1 MSTIPFSASSGRW
14 WAGLCTGLLA
24 LALVLAG
31 CDSNG
36 GDTVEPE
43 PVPED
48 PSTLVDVV
56 TGSDDLSTLAGVL
69 SDDQIEALNDTTQ
82 TFTVFAPSNAAFEPY
97 DFSDNGDLV
106 APVVNYH
113 VVPGAAVTSDQLSD
127 GDTFETLQGDE
138 LEVTIEDGNVFVEGA
153 PVTAA
158 DVEATNGVA
167 HVIGDVLLTNRT
179 ATERVQV
186 TTATSTLNA
195 ALGASAGNQADALN
209 DTTQTF
215 TVFAPSNAAF
225 GPYDVDFLTN
235 NAELLSDVLDYHV
248 VAGAAVTSGDLEE
261 GTQTFQ
267 TVAGDEIEVTVDGDG
282 NVFVEGAPVT
292 AADIEAKNAA
302 IHLVGD
308 VLLTNRLAGERL
320 QATTA
325 TDSLWTA
332 IDGAGLASSFNNS
345 NNTWTTFA
353 PNNQAFANADLSG
366 FSDSEIQDILQY
378 HTLDGVTDSEALL
391 QLLSDNGGEV
401 NVQTNQGDEV
411 TITQVESDSIVFND
425 GQATLNLD
433 RVDQRASNGIIHEID
448 GVLIPPS
455 VSQSVTY
462 DLQARSNDGAIPEG
476 VSGTVTFWDIGND
489 QTAVTLE
496 LDGGATG
503 AEVAHPAHIH
513 LNSASEGGGIEFY
526 LTPIDGTEGSEGT
539 SARIINRPFQ
549 ELAGFDG
556 HVNVHQ
562 SVANLGIVVA
572 QGNIGSNAQG
582 RPAASLDLVDNQR
595 QMEFSLDANSNDGE
609 VAPNGIPGTVTF
621 IELTSD
627 KTYVQTS
634 LDPGT
639 ESGATGASVSHPA
652 HIHKNS
658 ASDGGA
664 IEFFLSPIDGSDPQA
679 RSGKIVE
686 ESFDFLDNYPGHV
699 NVHESAAN
707 LGDIVSQG
715 NIGSNASTLSTSQY

>member
-1 MSTIPFSASSGRW
+1 MNTTHFSASSSRW

-24 LALVLAG
+24 LALVLTG

-69 SDDQIEALNDTTQ
+69 SDDQIEALDDTTQ

-113 VVPGAAVTSDQLSD
+113 VVPGAAVTSGELSD

-186 TTATSTLNA
+186 TSATSTLNT
-195 ALGASAGNQADALN
+195 ALGASAGNQAETLN

-215 TVFAPSNAAF
+215 TVFAPPNAAF
-225 GPYDVDFLTN
+225 GPYDVDFLVN
-235 NAELLSDVLDYHV
+235 NPELLSEVLNYHV
-248 VAGAAVTSGDLEE
+248 VAGASVTSDQLSDGD
-261 GTQTFQ
+261 TFT
-267 TVAGDEIEVTVDGDG
+267 TVNGDEIEVSIDGDG
-282 NVFVEGAPVT
+282 NVFVEGTPVT
-292 AADIEAKNAA
+292 AADIEASNAA

-332 IDGAGLASSFNNS
+332 IDGAGLASAFNNS

-353 PNNQAFANADLSG
+353 PNNEAFANADLSG
-366 FSDSEIQDILQY
+366 FSDQEVQEILEY
-378 HTLDGVTDSEALL
+378 HTLGDVTDSEALL

-455 VSQSVTY
+455 VSQSVSY
-462 DLQARSNDGAIPEG
+462 ELEARANDGAIPDG

-513 LNSASEGGGIEFY
+513 LNSASEGGDIEFY

-539 SARIINRPFQ
+539 SARIIDRPFQ

-572 QGNIGSNAQG
+572 QGDIGSNAQG
-582 RPAASLDLVDNQR
+582 TPAASLDLVDNQR
-595 QMEFSLDANSNDGE
+595 QMQFSLDANSNDGE
-609 VAPNGIPGTVTF
+609 VAPDGVPGTVTF

-627 KTYVQTS
+627 LTYVQTS

-639 ESGATGASVSHPA
+639 QSGATGASVSHPA
-652 HIHKNS
+652 HIHKNA

-686 ESFDFLDNYPGHV
+686 ESFGFLDNYPGHV
-699 NVHESAAN
+699 NVHESVAN

-715 NIGSNASTLSTSQY
+715 NIGSNASTRSTSQY

>member
-1 MSTIPFSASSGRW
+1 MTFDQLPFSSGRW
-14 WAGLCTGLLA
+14 TAGLYAGLLA
-24 LALVLAG
+24 VALVLAG
-31 CDSNG
+31 CDSSEN
-36 GDTVEPE
+36 DPVEPE
-43 PVPED
+43 PAPEG
-48 PSTLVDVV
+48 PTTLVDVV

-158 DVEATNGVA
+158 DVEADNGVA

-186 TTATSTLNA
+186 TAATSTLNT
-195 ALGASAGNQADALN
+195 ALGASAGNQAETLN
-209 DTTQTF
+209 DTTQAF
-215 TVFAPSNAAF
+215 TVFAPPNAAF
-225 GPYDVDFLTN
+225 GPYDVDFLVN
-235 NAELLSDVLDYHV
+235 NPELLSEVLNYHV
-248 VAGAAVTSGDLEE
+248 VAGASVTSDQLSDGD
-261 GTQTFQ
+261 TFT
-267 TVAGDEIEVTVDGDG
+267 TVNGDEIEVSIDGDG
-282 NVFVEGAPVT
+282 NIFVEGAPVT
-292 AADIEAKNAA
+292 AADIEASNAA

-332 IDGAGLASSFNNS
+332 IDGAGLASAFNNS

-353 PNNQAFANADLSG
+353 PNNEAFANADLSG
-366 FSDSEIQDILQY
+366 FSDQEVQDILQY
-378 HTLDGVTDSEALL
+378 HTLGDVTDSEALL
-391 QLLSDNGGEV
+391 QLLSNNGGEV

-433 RVDQRASNGIIHEID
+433 RVDQRVSNGIIHEID

-455 VSQSVTY
+455 VSQSVSY
-462 DLQARSNDGAIPEG
+462 ELEARANDGAIPDG
-476 VSGTVTFWDIGND
+476 VSGTVTFWDLGND
-489 QTAVTLE
+489 ETAVTLE

-503 AEVAHPAHIH
+503 AGVAHPAHIH

-539 SARIINRPFQ
+539 SARIINQPFQ

-572 QGNIGSNAQG
+572 QGDIGSNAQG
-582 RPAASLDLVDNQR
+582 TPAASLDLVNNQR
-595 QMEFSLDANSNDGE
+595 QMQFSLDANSNDGE
-609 VAPNGIPGTVTF
+609 VAPNGVPGTVTF

-627 KTYVQTS
+627 LTYVQTS
-634 LDPGT
+634 LDTGN
-639 ESGATGASVSHPA
+639 GATGASVSHPA

-664 IEFFLSPIDGSDPQA
+664 IEFFLSPIDGSDDQA

-699 NVHESAAN
+699 NVHESVAN
-707 LGDIVSQG
+707 LGDVVSQG